1 MLKIISLQIKKINMR
16 KPYLTLI
23 DSIRVHLDSFEKKK
37 YFYLNYFDKNDLKNN
52 LKFILSSFQTLNF
65 FK

>member
-1 MLKIISLQIKKINMR
+1 MLKIISLQIKKINIR

-23 DSIRVHLDSFEKKK
+23 GSIRVHLDSFEKKK

-52 LKFILSSFQTLNF
+52 LKFILISFHTLNF